1 MTKNKIF
8 GEIKLALRAGH
19 YASLSHREKKIY
31 KNAFKNG
38 YKLAKLHASKS
49 EKLYQPKKIIN
60 VSFVKL
66 NHDVFNKIVDMVCQ
80 KYSVSKKDLFTKNRS
95 QDLVRVRNILHNI
108 LNEKYKMNLTNI
120 GKYFQQDHTTVLHSI
135 RMKFKKERF
144 WDAGQTLWQEY
155 QDLNQEL

>member
-1 MTKNKIF
+1 MTQNKIF

-19 YASLSHREKKIY
+19 YASLTYKEKQIY
-31 KNAFKNG
+31 KNAFRNG
-38 YKLAKLHASKS
+38 YKLARLHADKSK
-49 EKLYQPKKIIN
+49 KLYQPKKIIN
-60 VSFVKL
+60 SSYVKI
-66 NHDVFNKIVDMVCQ
+66 NNDTFDKIVNRVCQ
-80 KYSVSKKDLFTKNRS
+80 KYCVNKKELFTKNRS

-135 RMKFKKERF
+135 KMKFKKQRF
-144 WDAGQTLWQEY
+144 WDVGQTIWQEY